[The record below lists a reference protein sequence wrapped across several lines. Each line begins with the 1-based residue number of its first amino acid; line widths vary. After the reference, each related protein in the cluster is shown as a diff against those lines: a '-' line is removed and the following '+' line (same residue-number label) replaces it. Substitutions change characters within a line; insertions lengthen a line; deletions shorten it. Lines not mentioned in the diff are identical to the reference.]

1 MSHGSA
7 RRRGRA
13 GHGRHLVQVGFL
25 CRYDTDYRQM
35 KPVIDSGRIVATDIR
50 PQPAFHGRRRMK
62 VA

>member
-1 MSHGSA
+1 MGLRVVEAERATAAAWFKSA
-7 RRRGRA
+7 SRN
-13 GHGRHLVQVGFL
+13 
-25 CRYDTDYRQM
+25 DTDYRQM